1 MELQVSLVHIPDGF
15 HHGAFVLGDQQQ
27 EKAVKAGVATAILIT
42 MFTGLITNG
51 VAAWRDIAVVKQR
64 VKTLEEVT
72 EKKDNDIAE
81 IRKMVRDIHWH
92 LIDSKEKR

>member
-1 MELQVSLVHIPDGF
+1 MRAAI
-15 HHGAFVLGDQQQ
+15 
-27 EKAVKAGVATAILIT
+27 ATAILIT

-51 VAAWRDIAVVKQR
+51 VAAWRDIAVVRQR
-64 VKTLEEVT
+64 IKTLEEIT
-72 EKKDNDIAE
+72 KKKDNDIAE